1 MKTKLI
7 VGLSVLAIHMA
18 AGPARADEISLAT
31 AAPVVVRTIPVAG
44 STGVDPLLTEI
55 RVTYSKVMQDG
66 SWSWSTW
73 GEENFPK
80 TTGKPY
86 YLDSKRTCVLPV
98 KLEPDKFYATWLNS
112 ENFGNF
118 TDTDGRSA
126 VPYLLTFRTGKTV
139 GDIRGELDAKIAQLA
154 KAGTT
159 VEEAISVLG
168 EPREYVWENQTLKKE
183 NLPSIYI
190 MVYSKGVN
198 VVVHDGVVTELR
210 SHPPGPGFTYRGK
223 LRLGS
228 SLEEMLEV
236 VGPPSETVTGQ
247 PLAFEASVL
256 YRDING
262 EKGRAYYARPDK
274 QIRCFFMRNKIS
286 ALYMPLGEPSG
297 TGVGSATRESSGTK
311 R

>member
-1 MKTKLI
+1 MKTRLI
-7 VGLSVLAIHMA
+7 VGLSVFAIHVVA
-18 AGPARADEISLAT
+18 SAARAGEISLA
-31 AAPVVVRTIPVAG
+31 AAPPVVVRTIPVAG
-44 STGVDPLLTEI
+44 STNVDPLLTEI

-73 GEENFPK
+73 GEENFPG
-80 TTGKPY
+80 TTARPY
-86 YLDSKRTCVLPV
+86 YLDTRHTCVLPV

-118 TDTDGRSA
+118 KDTDGRSA
-126 VPYLLTFRTGKTV
+126 VPYLLTFRTGKTT
-139 GDIRGELDAKIAQLA
+139 GDLDAKIAELA

-159 VEEAISVLG
+159 IEEAISVLG
-168 EPREYVWENQTLKKE
+168 EPREYVWENQKLDQK
-183 NLPSIYI
+183 NLPSTYI
-190 MVYSKGVN
+190 LVYPQGVN
-198 VVVHDGVVTELR
+198 VVIHIDIVTELR

-228 SLEEMLEV
+228 SLEEMLEI
-236 VGPPSETVTGQ
+236 VGAPSETITGQ
-247 PLAFEASVL
+247 PLTFEPGVL

-297 TGVGSATRESSGTK
+297 TAVGSGTQESSGT
-311 R
+311 RR